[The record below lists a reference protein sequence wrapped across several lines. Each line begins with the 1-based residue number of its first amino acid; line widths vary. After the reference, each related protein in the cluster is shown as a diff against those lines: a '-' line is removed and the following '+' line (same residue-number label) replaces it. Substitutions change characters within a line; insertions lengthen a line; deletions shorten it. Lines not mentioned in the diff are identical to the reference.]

1 MTSALAFL
9 ASSSSLALFACSF
22 FWALINARLARGR
35 ISRTCLG
42 GITNGSRGRSWNGCS
57 FPENI
62 LSLRSLSWM
71 IRIIYVEHQYHK
83 KHIGYTS
90 VTRKEAWFLKVTVSW
105 NIPSVHNT
113 ASCEISDT
121 CNSTKNKKWMDNIRY
136 QIWFPTDPVNN
147 TILFSTGCNIALII
161 SEQLATTMQHTDFI
175 IQEL

>member
-83 KHIGYTS
+83 KHIGYIS

-113 ASCEISDT
+113 TTSCKSQT
-121 CNSTKNKKWMDNIRY
+121 LVTAPRTKNDWI
-136 QIWFPTDPVNN
+136 
-147 TILFSTGCNIALII
+147 ILPQSQKTSHLTLLFRECMCMQESI
-161 SEQLATTMQHTDFI
+161 SAKYG
-175 IQEL
+175 